1 MRSFFPAD
9 CGTALLQ
16 TMTKI
21 TQRNTELVAG
31 TAAAV
36 LDQVQGVSIADW
48 VIVGVYLLM
57 LVGVIW
63 YCNKTVGAEDAEHF
77 FLGGRSMPW
86 WAIGCSLFASN
97 VGTDHLIGLAG
108 SGAASGLA
116 VGLYE
121 WNAAFVLLVLGWCF
135 VPRYLACEIYTVPEY
150 LERRYSKGLRNF
162 FLTLSLATA
171 FFTKITVTLYAGAV
185 VLMEVVGLNMWVSSI
200 TLLALTAMYTS
211 FGGLAAVLY
220 TEVLQV
226 VVLLFGT
233 CALLMY
239 GLAEVGGWAGLEA
252 KLPPGH
258 FHMVRSLGDADFPW
272 LGVFLGMPINS
283 IWYWCTDQVMVQRV
297 LATDKAAVAQQ
308 GCVLAGWLKIL
319 PMYLMVVP
327 GMIAM
332 ALYPDKVSGEKSNS
346 AFPVLVVNLL
356 PHGWKG
362 VMVAAMLSSF
372 MAALAS
378 CFNSCSTLF
387 TMVVYRN
394 HNPEAD
400 ETRMVYVGRLFTLL
414 VAGLSFLWLPVIVN
428 VSDQLFLYIQSMQAV
443 WCAPVAVIFIGS
455 FWPEVS
461 NRNAWVTMCS
471 GLTVG
476 VAYWIVHDALP
487 ESQIPGWLMPVHSL
501 NVMHFAIIIFAM
513 CAAVM
518 AAIHAVE
525 ARQEGPSRDEG
536 ALMLERKA
544 GERYNKQEWAGRET
558 QLVAALLIVTVGAL
572 FVLHEAWAPEVPA
585 SSLLQSSGVP
595 LVEGAAPSHQEVL
608 PGGVLWAPLMRR
620 V

>member
-1 MRSFFPAD
+1 M
-9 CGTALLQ
+9 LLLNRVAKLAQ
-16 TMTKI
+16 GSA
-21 TQRNTELVAG
+21 ELAVG
-31 TAAAV
+31 SAAAT
-36 LDQVQGVSIADW
+36 LESLQGAVSIGDW
-48 VIVGVYLLM
+48 VVVSIYLIIL
-57 LVGVIW
+57 LVVTL
-63 YCNKTVGAEDAEHF
+63 YCNRAVGAKDAEHF

-97 VGTDHLIGLAG
+97 VGTDHLVGLAG
-108 SGAASGLA
+108 TGASSGLA

-121 WNAAFVLLVLGWCF
+121 WNAAFILIVLGWCF
-135 VPRYLACEIYTVPEY
+135 VPRYLAYEIYTVPEY
-150 LERRYSKGLRNF
+150 LERRFSKGFRNF
-162 FLTLSLATA
+162 FLTLSLASA

-185 VLMEVVGLNMWVSSI
+185 VLVEVCGFNMWLSSVV
-200 TLLALTAMYTS
+200 LLVLTAMYTS

-233 CALLMY
+233 CALLFY
-239 GLAEVGGWAGLEA
+239 GLDEVGGWPGLEA
-252 KLPPGH
+252 KLPAGY
-258 FHMVRSLGDADFPW
+258 FHLVRPLSDPDFPW
-272 LGVFLGMPINS
+272 LGCLLGMPINS

-297 LATDKAAVAQQ
+297 LSTDQAAVAQK

-327 GMIAM
+327 GMIAA
-332 ALYPDKVSGEKSNS
+332 ALYPDEVSGDKSNS
-346 AFPVLVVNLL
+346 AFPVLVVKLL

-387 TMVVYRN
+387 TMVVYRS

-455 FWPEVS
+455 LWPEVS

-471 GLTVG
+471 GLALG
-476 VAYWIVHDALP
+476 VPYWIVHDALP
-487 ESQIPGWLMPVHSL
+487 ESLLPGWLLPVHSL
-501 NVMHFAIIIFAM
+501 NVMHFAIIVFAI
-513 CAAVM
+513 CATVM
-518 AAIHAVE
+518 AAMRAVE
-525 ARQEGPSRDEG
+525 ARQEAPPRDEG
-536 ALMLERKA
+536 ALLLERTA
-544 GERYNKQEWAGRET
+544 GERYGKQEWAGRET
-558 QLVAALLIVTVGAL
+558 QLMASLLVVTVCAL
-572 FVLHEAWAPEVPA
+572 MVLHEASAPEVA
-585 SSLLQSSGVP
+585 ANSLLQSGGLPLAHDGV
-595 LVEGAAPSHQEVL
+595 PSHQEVL
-608 PGGVLWAPLMRR
+608 PGGVLWAPLLRHE
-620 V
+620 